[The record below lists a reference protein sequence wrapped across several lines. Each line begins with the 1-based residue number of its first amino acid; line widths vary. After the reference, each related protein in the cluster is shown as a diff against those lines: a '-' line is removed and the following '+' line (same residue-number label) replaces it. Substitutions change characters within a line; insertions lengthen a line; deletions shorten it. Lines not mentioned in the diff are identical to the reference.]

1 MEHTDSDINYLS
13 ARAARE
19 SSKGT
24 QRMIRFV
31 GGFVGLIFGL
41 AGVLNLM
48 NTIITTI
55 LTRRHE
61 FAAMESV
68 GMTRGQLTKMMVYE
82 GVYYAAVACVLG
94 VILAAVLDLTLV
106 KGLVDSMWQFTFHFT
121 LAPALAACAVL
132 LLVSAVVPVLA
143 LRCFHKGSIVELL
156 RMAE

>member
-1 MEHTDSDINYLS
+1 
-13 ARAARE
+13 
-19 SSKGT
+19 
-24 QRMIRFV
+24 MIRFV

-106 KGLVDSMWQFTFHFT
+106 KGLVDSIERLWQPVLSCCLYQRLFRFW
-121 LAPALAACAVL
+121 LCAVFTR
-132 LLVSAVVPVLA
+132 AVLWSCFVWRSKVVIVYVPLFRKV
-143 LRCFHKGSIVELL
+143 RKGKNNGEYFKGGWP
-156 RMAE
+156 

>member
-1 MEHTDSDINYLS
+1 
-13 ARAARE
+13 
-19 SSKGT
+19 
-24 QRMIRFV
+24 
-31 GGFVGLIFGL
+31 
-41 AGVLNLM
+41 M